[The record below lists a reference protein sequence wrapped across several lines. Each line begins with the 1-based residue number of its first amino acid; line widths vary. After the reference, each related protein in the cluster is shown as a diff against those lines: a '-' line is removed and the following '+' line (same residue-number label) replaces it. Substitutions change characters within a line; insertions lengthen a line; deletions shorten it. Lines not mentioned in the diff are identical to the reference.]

1 MDYTSGGPVGGLP
14 YRAKFSVPPDM
25 VGLDKIQEPWNN
37 QRLTMNDNRL
47 SIYGGPGATA
57 KFAPA
62 RAITLA
68 PPAQRWKPRGGHGF
82 AVWRADLAD
91 RLSTHDLNDTS
102 CTEPPTLGAAER
114 TWAGRSADYIFA
126 LYKEACAEYKAE
138 NTAVYHIVMSTIDL
152 SGTREETDIAYS
164 TRPLP
169 QRERARWQ
177 WTSEMVRGMSQN

>member
-1 MDYTSGGPVGGLP
+1 MGGLP

-47 SIYGGPGATA
+47 STYGGPGATA
-57 KFAPA
+57 NCLPQRPE

-91 RLSTHDLNDTS
+91 RLST
-102 CTEPPTLGAAER
+102 
-114 TWAGRSADYIFA
+114 
-126 LYKEACAEYKAE
+126 
-138 NTAVYHIVMSTIDL
+138 L
-152 SGTREETDIAYS
+152 SESGDSGYR
-164 TRPLP
+164 
-169 QRERARWQ
+169 
-177 WTSEMVRGMSQN
+177 